1 MALRRGGL
9 AVAVAASLTMLLPA
23 CVPRTSFNLGVMPA
37 PFGSLRFLFVHCE
50 DAGIT
55 GVSLSA
61 ARAPRAGTRPL
72 WRIRSDPPSA
82 ASIFTVG
89 RTPLGFSEDVSLRR
103 EPPASRRLFA
113 QVETTAGRYAV
124 GFRALDLVPGMV
136 QRPADRV
143 TKEAFGAGAGACG

>member
-1 MALRRGGL
+1 MALRRRGLL
-9 AVAVAASLTMLLPA
+9 AVAVAASLTMLLSA

-55 GVSLSA
+55 GVSLST

-103 EPPASRRLFA
+103 ELPTSRRLFA
-113 QVETTAGRYAV
+113 QVETTAGRYAL
-124 GFRALDLVPGMV
+124 GFRALDLVPGLV

-143 TKEAFGAGAGACG
+143 TKEAFAAGACG